1 LELITEL
8 LRHIFGMGW
17 KIAWGL
23 ILGFGISAATNLVIE
38 IGLVIAGALAALIP
52 RSWWETLFLSPT

>member
-23 ILGFGISAATNLVIE
+23 
-38 IGLVIAGALAALIP
+38 AALIP
-52 RSWWETLFLSPT
+52 RSWWETVFLSPT